1 MLAGANII
9 YGSGM
14 LDMGMT
20 FSYEQYVVDNE
31 FVRMMRGLL
40 AGIPVTDY
48 SMSVDVIQKVG
59 AGGHFLMEEHT
70 MENLKTAQVYPKLI
84 NRDSRDVWATTE
96 NASLISRGRRE
107 AINIL
112 ENHKPTPLP
121 AKVSAEIR
129 AAIED
134 IEKELGINKK

>member
-1 MLAGANII
+1 
-9 YGSGM
+9 M

-40 AGIPVTDY
+40 PGIPVHEQ
-48 SMSVDVIQKVG
+48 SMAVDVIQKVG

-70 MENLKTAQVYPKLI
+70 MENMKTAQVYPKFM
-84 NRDSRDVWATTE
+84 NRDSRDVWAASET
-96 NASLISRGRRE
+96 ASLISRGRQD

-112 ENHKPTPLP
+112 ETHQTKPLP
-121 AKVSAEIR
+121 EKAASEIR
-129 AAIED
+129 STIEE
-134 IEKELGINKK
+134 IEKELGIRK

>member
-31 FVRMMRGLL
+31 FVRMMRGVLP
-40 AGIPVTDY
+40 GIPVSDY
-48 SMSVDVIQKVG
+48 TMAVDGIRQVG
-59 AGGHFLMEEHT
+59 SGGHFLMEDHT
-70 MENLKTAQVYPKLI
+70 MANMKTAQVFPKMI
-84 NRDSRDVWATTE
+84 NRDSRDIWQNTE
-96 NASLISRGRRE
+96 DRSLISRGRKE
-107 AINIL
+107 AIRIL

-121 AKVSAEIR
+121 AQVAAKIR
-129 AAIED
+129 ATIEG
-134 IEKELGINKK
+134 IEKELAGKK

>member
-1 MLAGANII
+1 
-9 YGSGM
+9 M

-31 FVRMMRGLL
+31 LVRMIRGILP
-40 AGIPVTDY
+40 GIPVHEQ
-48 SMSVDVIQKVG
+48 SMAVDVIQKVG

-70 MENLKTAQVYPKLI
+70 IDNMKTAQVYPKFI
-84 NRDSRDVWATTE
+84 NRDSRDVWASSDTS
-96 NASLISRGRRE
+96 SLISRGRKE

-121 AKVSAEIR
+121 EKVSAEIR
-129 AAIED
+129 LTIEG
-134 IEKELGINKK
+134 IEKEMGIRK